1 MTATA
6 QPGVRGAGPVAPAP
20 AAVHGPVSLLH
31 VISTLY
37 AGGTEMLM
45 LRLIRSLDPSRYR
58 VRVAYLKG
66 TPELKAE
73 VKRATGAPPFEAR
86 LHGKADP
93 LALARLCAYVRRE
106 KFDLVHTHM
115 DLADYYGGLAARLGG
130 ARGLVS
136 TKHNADEFRTRAT
149 WKRWPF
155 LALERLVYEAADAVI
170 VVSPGLRDFLATAEH
185 LPRRKMV
192 VIGNGVDP
200 GIAAAAPPRDEARR
214 RLGYE
219 GFRPLLGSVGRLA
232 PQKGHAHLLDA
243 LPAILAVYPD
253 AGLVIAGEGPGRAD
267 LQARATRLG
276 IRDRVA
282 FLGHREDVPG
292 VLAALDLFL
301 LPSLWEGMPQALL
314 EAMAMSLPIV
324 AARCVGVVDL
334 LEDGVEALLVP
345 PRDGAAL
352 GAAAIRLLGDRPLAG
367 RMAGAARRRVV
378 ERHSLAGTTAR
389 VEALYGTILGRTS

>member
-1 MTATA
+1 MS
-6 QPGVRGAGPVAPAP
+6 APARTLPGTGDPAVLTP
-20 AAVHGPVSLLH
+20 AAPERPIRLLH

-45 LRLIRSLDPSRYR
+45 LRLIRSLDTSRYR
-58 VRVAYLKG
+58 VRVAYLRG

-73 VKRATGAPPFEAR
+73 VEAATGAPPFDAG
-86 LHGKADP
+86 LGHKADP
-93 LALARLCAYVRRE
+93 MALARLFGYVRRE
-106 KFDLVHTHM
+106 RFDLVHTHM

-155 LALERLVYEAADAVI
+155 LALERFAYEAADAVI
-170 VVSPGLRDFLATAEH
+170 VVSAGLRDFLETAEH
-185 LPRRKMV
+185 LPRRKMI
-192 VIGNGVDP
+192 VIENGVYP
-200 GIAAAAPPRDEARR
+200 GIAAAAPTRDEARR
-214 RLGYE
+214 RLGHH

-243 LPAILAVYPD
+243 LPAILASFPE
-253 AGLVIAGEGPGRAD
+253 AGLVLAGDGPERAN
-267 LQARATRLG
+267 LETRAERLG

-282 FLGHREDVPG
+282 FLGHREDVPA

-324 AARCVGVVDL
+324 AARCIGIVDL
-334 LEDGVEALLVP
+334 LEDGAEALLVP

-352 GAAAIRLLGDRPLAG
+352 AAAAVRLLGDRSLAG
-367 RMAGAARRRVV
+367 RLAGAARRRAV
-378 ERHSLAGTTAR
+378 ERHSLAATAAR
-389 VEALYGTILGRTS
+389 VEALYRTILGRPS

>member
-1 MTATA
+1 MIATA
-6 QPGVRGAGPVAPAP
+6 RPRSRGVETPVPAP
-20 AAVHGPVSLLH
+20 SAMERPVRLLH

-58 VRVAYLKG
+58 VRVAYLRG
-66 TPELKAE
+66 TPELAAE
-73 VKRATGAPPFEAR
+73 VEEATGAPPFNAR

-93 LALARLCAYVRRE
+93 FALARLCAHVRRE
-106 KFDLVHTHM
+106 GFDLVHTHM

-130 ARGLVS
+130 ARGVVS
-136 TKHNADEFRTRAT
+136 TKHNADEFRTRPT

-155 LALERLVYEAADAVI
+155 LALERLAYEASDAVI
-170 VVSPGLRDFLATAEH
+170 VVSGGLRDFLETAEH
-185 LPRRKMV
+185 LPRRKMI

-200 GIAAAAPPRDEARR
+200 GIAAAAPTRDEARR
-214 RLGYE
+214 RLE
-219 GFRPLLGSVGRLA
+219 LPGFRPILGSVGRLA
-232 PQKGHAHLLDA
+232 PQKGHLHLLDA
-243 LPAILAVYPD
+243 LPAILSVFPE
-253 AGLVIAGEGPGRAD
+253 AGLVLAGEGPARGD
-267 LQARATRLG
+267 LEARATRLG

-282 FLGHREDVPG
+282 FLGHRADVPG

-334 LEDGVEALLVP
+334 VEDGVEALLVP
-345 PRDGAAL
+345 PGDAAAL
-352 GAAAIRLLGDRPLAG
+352 GSAANRLLGDRLLAG
-367 RMAGAARRRVV
+367 RMAGAARRRAV
-378 ERHSLAGTTAR
+378 ERHSLAAMTAR
-389 VEALYGTILGRTS
+389 VEALYRTILGRSS